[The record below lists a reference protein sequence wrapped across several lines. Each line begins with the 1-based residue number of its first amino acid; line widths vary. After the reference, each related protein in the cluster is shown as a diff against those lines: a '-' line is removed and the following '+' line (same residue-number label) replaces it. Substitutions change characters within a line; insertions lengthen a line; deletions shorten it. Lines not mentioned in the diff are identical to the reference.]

1 MGYYGYIYYTQNIV
15 NNKSYVGQSTRFSR
29 YLNNYLG
36 SGSYLA
42 KAINKYGRESFTK
55 KILAY
60 YSSQEELDNAER
72 MYIAILSPEYNI
84 DIGGTGKGK
93 HSLETK
99 EKIRKANEGRKHS
112 LESRHNMS
120 EAHKGKILNEESK
133 KKLSSALK
141 QVEHTAEW
149 NAKISSSSKGR
160 VPTDQCRLARIAA
173 YSIAVSCIELKASF
187 ESAAEASLFVMGS
200 TEGRSNIGLACRG
213 IRQKAYGYHWKY
225 VDELRSDENTII
237 PSSTAINTSAV

>member
-42 KAINKYGRESFTK
+42 KAIDKYGRESFTK
-55 KILAY
+55 KILGY
-60 YSSQEELDNAER
+60 YSSQEELDGAER
-72 MYIAILSPEYNI
+72 MYIAILNPEYNI
-84 DIGGTGKGK
+84 DIGGKGRGK

-99 EKIRKANEGRKHS
+99 EKCRKANEGRKHS

-120 EAHKGKILNEESK
+120 EAHKGKILSGESK
-133 KKLSSALK
+133 KKLSDILR

-149 NAKISSSSKGR
+149 NAKISISSKGR
-160 VPTDQCRLARIAA
+160 APTNQCRLAKIAA
-173 YSIAVSCIELKASF
+173 CSMPVTCVELKSSF
-187 ESAAEASLFVMGS
+187 ESIAEASLYITGS
-200 TEGRSNIGLACRG
+200 TKGRGNIGSACKG

-225 VDELRSDENTII
+225 VDELRSDENTTI
-237 PSSTAINTSAV
+237 PSPTSINTSAV